1 MIRVGRGRGVAA
13 DAAGQST
20 TSSGTSRWQSRPRH
34 PADATTRCSPG
45 RATSAREVMRSTTAV
60 QRRRRPGSA
69 PDGQQ
74 TCWPESHEAV
84 EPGPKRIDS
93 LLTHGCRLSPR
104 SWAAFSLVRCLM
116 VGLGGLEPPTSSL
129 SGFCPRAFYAGWR
142 LQPGRPTHRLR
153 PLETVANRSAP
164 MACGPNVDQTATAQR
179 SGTVGSVGAREV
191 AASTR
196 RWGRS
201 RTGRWACP
209 DLNLGPHADQW

>member
-129 SGFCPRAFYAGWR
+129 SGFCPRAF
-142 LQPGRPTHRLR
+142 LR
-153 PLETVANRSAP
+153 RMAPATWATDAPLETAGDRCEPLGSDGMWTKRGPDSDRSAVRY
-164 MACGPNVDQTATAQR
+164 GWV
-179 SGTVGSVGAREV
+179 S
-191 AASTR
+191 
-196 RWGRS
+196 GRS
-201 RTGRWACP
+201 RSRGQYAEVGTQQDWA
-209 DLNLGPHADQW
+209 LGLPGLEPGTSC